1 VTQASDIL
9 ERLPADFDIEAAQT
23 KYPVTY
29 GESMNTVLCQE
40 LGRANVL
47 LRIIRN
53 SMQDLK
59 KAVRG
64 LILMSEEMDV
74 VGQRLFNGKVGA
86 GETSSHGHCLYNQPC
101 IWGSS
106 QHDTPATL
114 LHVTHTCF
122 TLAHLPQ

>member
-1 VTQASDIL
+1 MVSL
-9 ERLPADFDIEAAQT
+9 
-23 KYPVTY
+23 
-29 GESMNTVLCQE
+29 QE

-74 VGQRLFNGKVGA
+74 VGQRLFNGKVR
-86 GETSSHGHCLYNQPC
+86 LQPA
-101 IWGSS
+101 
-106 QHDTPATL
+106 PA
-114 LHVTHTCF
+114 
-122 TLAHLPQ
+122 LAV